1 MKILLSSA
9 YLKSFRKLKKKNPQ
23 IISTIKEKIAL
34 FKLNPTHLSLRLHKL
49 QGKKLS
55 LWSFWIKA
63 DLRITFIYVSEGV
76 LFINI
81 GTHREVY

>member
-1 MKILLSSA
+1 MKIFLSSA
-9 YLKSFRKLKKKNPQ
+9 YTKSFRKLKKKHPQ
-23 IISTIKEKIAL
+23 IIPKIKENIAL
-34 FKLNPTHLSLRLHKL
+34 FNLNPTHPSLRLHKL

-55 LWSFWIKA
+55 LWSFWIKE

-81 GTHREVY
+81 GTHKEVY

>member
-1 MKILLSSA
+1 MKIFLSSA
-9 YLKSFRKLKKKNPQ
+9 YLKSFRKLKKKNPK
-23 IISTIKEKIAL
+23 IILTVKEKIAL
-34 FKLNPTHLSLRLHKL
+34 FKLNPTHPSLRLHKL

-55 LWSFWIKA
+55 LWSFWIKS

-81 GTHREVY
+81 GTHEEVY